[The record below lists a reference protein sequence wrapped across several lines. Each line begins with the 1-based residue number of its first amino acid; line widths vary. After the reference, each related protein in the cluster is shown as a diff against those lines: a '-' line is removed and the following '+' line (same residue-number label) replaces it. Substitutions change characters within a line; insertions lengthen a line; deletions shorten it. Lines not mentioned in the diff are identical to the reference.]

1 MYLHV
6 PCIAG
11 KHRLSFAGPDGFPF
25 FIRSC
30 GTRRCGRVRH
40 DQLRPHVIPL
50 HDRENFPI
58 QSVWKIVSG
67 LTLSRSRPL
76 ARLTHAPGAMPCV
89 NSSPV
94 SARRPAACAR
104 TFCLTSLN
112 RPVEYA
118 CRSAIGRVTAVTFCH
133 FLLGRPDT
141 IVSLDRNTAR
151 QTMLIN

>member
-30 GTRRCGRVRH
+30 GTRRCDRVRP
-40 DQLRPHVIPL
+40 DQLRSHVIPL

-104 TFCLTSLN
+104 TFCPTSLQSTS
-112 RPVEYA
+112 RICMPE
-118 CRSAIGRVTAVTFCH
+118 CDRKGDGGHILSFPSRSSRHHRFS
-133 FLLGRPDT
+133 R
-141 IVSLDRNTAR
+141 
-151 QTMLIN
+151 